1 MRLMGT
7 QTKLKSA
14 CIHFC
19 EEIVCFPCVWLRAAP
34 SDPASQQR
42 VYKSVIAAAA
52 AAAAAAAGRSQD
64 LGVLRY
70 GDSEEQDPDK
80 ARYCGSCQTQH

>member
-7 QTKLKSA
+7 RTKLKSA

-42 VYKSVIAAAA
+42 VYKSVIAAGAA
-52 AAAAAAAGRSQD
+52 DRSQD

-70 GDSEEQDPDK
+70 GDSEEQDSDK
-80 ARYCGSCQTQH
+80 ARYC